1 MPADSLHHDRAVRV
15 DAAERPA
22 GSHCQFNDA
31 FAGPTGATR
40 EGRVTTAMTL
50 LLVNIGRLASGR
62 LDAPT
67 IDGDAIVVRDGRIS
81 AIGHTSH
88 VDTAGAD
95 VIVDCRGTT
104 VMPGLI
110 DSHCHVVL
118 GDYTPRQKTVD
129 FLDSYVHGG
138 ITSVVSAGEGVH
150 APGRPHDPVASKAL
164 AIAAAKCFAGFRPN
178 GMKINAGSVV
188 LEPGLTDD
196 DFAEMA
202 RHGVRHAKYGF
213 GGYAHPRDGEPEIR
227 GAQKHG
233 LTVMSHSG
241 GNSIPG
247 SSPITHDI
255 LLRLRPDVCGHVNG
269 GTTSL
274 DEAGLARIIRET
286 DMGLQIVQAGN
297 LRSAL
302 YIVGLAREAGAL
314 HRVCLASD
322 TPTGT
327 GVMPMGVLK
336 TVCEISSLG
345 DLAPE
350 VVIALAT
357 GNNARAFRLDTGTIA
372 VGQPADL
379 VVCDAPA
386 ASAAADALT
395 AIARGDIPGISC
407 VIIDGEVRVGRSRN
421 TPLAQRLA
429 SMTGVGLSSTGH

>member
-1 MPADSLHHDRAVRV
+1 
-15 DAAERPA
+15 
-22 GSHCQFNDA
+22 
-31 FAGPTGATR
+31 
-40 EGRVTTAMTL
+40 MTL
-50 LLVNIGRLASGR
+50 VLVNIGRLASGR
-62 LDAPT
+62 LDAPI
-67 IDGDAIVVRDGRIS
+67 IDGDTIVVRDGRIATVGRAS
-81 AIGHTSH
+81 S
-88 VDTAGAD
+88 VDIAGAD
-95 VIVDCRGTT
+95 VVVDCRDTT

-164 AIAAAKCFAGFRPN
+164 AIAAAKCFANFHPN
-178 GMKINAGSVV
+178 GMKVNAGSVV
-188 LEPGLTDD
+188 LEPGLSED

-213 GGYAHPRDGEPEIR
+213 GGYAHPLDGEPEIR
-227 GAQKHG
+227 KAQTHG

-247 SSPITHDI
+247 SSPIASDV
-255 LLRLRPDVCGHVNG
+255 LLKLRPDVCGHVNG

-274 DEAGLARIIRET
+274 DEAGLARIVRET
-286 DMGLQIVQAGN
+286 DMALQIVQAGN

-302 YIVGLAREAGAL
+302 YIVTLAREAGVL

-336 TVCEISSLG
+336 TICEISSLG
-345 DLAPE
+345 ALAPE
-350 VVIALAT
+350 VTIALAT

-386 ASAAADALT
+386 ASAADDAFT

-421 TPLAQRLA
+421 TPLAKRLA
-429 SMTGVGLSSTGH
+429 TIAGG

>member
-1 MPADSLHHDRAVRV
+1 MPSL
-15 DAAERPA
+15 
-22 GSHCQFNDA
+22 G
-31 FAGPTGATR
+31 
-40 EGRVTTAMTL
+40 
-50 LLVNIGRLASGR
+50 LVNIGALATGALS
-62 LDAPT
+62 APR
-67 IDGDAIVVRDGRIS
+67 GDADSLLAEDGRIVALGPAS
-81 AIGHTSH
+81 RTGA
-88 VDTAGAD
+88 AGAD
-95 VIVDCRGTT
+95 VVVDCRGTT
-104 VMPGLI
+104 VIPGLI

-150 APGRPHDPVASKAL
+150 APGRPHDPAASKAL
-164 AIAAAKCFAGFRPN
+164 AIAAAKCFEHFHPN
-178 GMKINAGSVV
+178 GMKVNAGSVV
-188 LEPGLTDD
+188 LEPGLTED

-213 GGYAHPRDGEPEIR
+213 GGYAHPRDGEPEVR
-227 GAQKHG
+227 RAQKHG
-233 LTVMSHSG
+233 LCVMSHSG

-247 SSPITHDI
+247 SSPITHDV
-255 LLRLRPDVCGHVNG
+255 LLHLRPDVCGHVNG

-274 DEAGLARIIRET
+274 DEDGLRVIVTQT
-286 DMGLQIVQAGN
+286 DMTLQIVQAGN

-302 YIVGLAREAGAL
+302 FIVKIAREAGAL
-314 HRVCLASD
+314 SRVCVASD

-336 TVCEISSLG
+336 SVCELASLG

-357 GNNARAFRLDTGTIA
+357 GNNARAFRLAASGTLA

-386 ASAAADALT
+386 ASLAADAFS
-395 AIARGDIPGISC
+395 AIARGDIPGISA
-407 VIIDGEVRVGRSRN
+407 VVIDGRVQVGRSRN
-421 TPLAQRLA
+421 TPLAKRLA
-429 SMTGVGLSSTGH
+429 DIKGTAVGGGH